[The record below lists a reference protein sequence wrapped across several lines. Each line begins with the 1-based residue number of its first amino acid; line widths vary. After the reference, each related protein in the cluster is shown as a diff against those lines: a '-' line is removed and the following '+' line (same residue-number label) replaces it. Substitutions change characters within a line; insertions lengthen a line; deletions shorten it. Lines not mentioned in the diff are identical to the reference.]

1 MTPQTPPAEVE
12 IDEDLVRSLLEAQH
26 PDLADRPL
34 ARVGE
39 GWDNAMYRLG
49 DDLVVRLP
57 RREVAAN
64 LVRNEQRA
72 LATLAPRLP
81 IPIPTPVRR
90 GVPSE
95 AYRWAW
101 SVIPW
106 FDGEEAVS
114 SAPPDGDAERFV
126 DFLRALHT
134 PAPPDAPEN
143 PVRGIPLAQRREAVE
158 AWFAAL
164 RPETDVVSPA
174 VEAAWEDAVAAP
186 IAETDVWL
194 HGDLHG
200 RNVLVRDG
208 RFTAIIDW
216 GDVTSGDAACDLAS
230 IWMLFEDPSVRAN
243 ALDRYGADE
252 ALRRRAL
259 GAAISFAAV
268 LLAHGRRDAR
278 LLARIGENTFRR
290 VQTDLA

>member
-1 MTPQTPPAEVE
+1 MTPKTPPAEVA
-12 IDEDLVRSLLEAQH
+12 IDEGLVRRLLRAQH
-26 PDLADRPL
+26 PDLEDRTL
-34 ARVGE
+34 ALVGE

-57 RREVAAN
+57 RREVAAK
-64 LVRNEQRA
+64 LVRHEQRA

-90 GVPSE
+90 GVPGE
-95 AYRWAW
+95 AYPWAW

-114 SAPPDGDAERFV
+114 SPPPDGDAERFV
-126 DFLRALHT
+126 EFLRALHA

-143 PVRGIPLAQRREAVE
+143 SVRGIPLVQRAEAVE
-158 AWFAAL
+158 TWFAEL
-164 RPETDVVSPA
+164 RRETDVVTPTI
-174 VEAAWEDAVAAP
+174 EAAWADAVAAP
-186 IAETDVWL
+186 IAEIDVWL

-200 RNVLVRDG
+200 RNVLIRDG
-208 RFTAIIDW
+208 RFAAIIDW

-230 IWMLFEDPSVRAN
+230 IWMLFEDPAVRAD

-259 GAAISFAAV
+259 GSAISFAAV
-268 LLAHGRRDAR
+268 LLAHGRRDAP
-278 LLARIGENTFRR
+278 LLARIGANTFRR
-290 VQTDLA
+290 VETDLA